1 MSKKLLA
8 GIVVLV
14 IVVVG
19 AFALAQGQG
28 QSTPSAKPASR
39 DSQVITITAKGSV
52 VPATQARLGFKIG
65 GRVESVSVKEG
76 DVVRRGQ
83 ILARLDTTDL
93 ELQLKAAEDALALN
107 EAMLRQVKEGTT
119 EADLKAA
126 EAAVESARERLAQ
139 TQATIEA
146 ERVASQAALDSAVA
160 RLTLLKNG
168 PTAEDIR
175 AAELQLE
182 QAKNSLW
189 AAQIDRDGIK
199 GTFGKD
205 DYRGKAGDARVAA
218 AETAVSA
225 AEANLLKLRK
235 GPTQEDITIA
245 ESAVKQAESQLKARQ
260 ATAATTLAAAQA
272 AVESAEARLAQTRAR
287 SALAKAQPAG
297 GSATSAAAASNAGE
311 SGASQADI
319 DVALARV
326 EQAKT
331 MVAQARLALSNAILE
346 APFDGSIASV
356 QIRAGEVASPGA
368 VALILGDTSKFQV
381 ETSDLDEASSTKIQI
396 GQPVDVIM
404 NAFENKV
411 LKGKVVAM
419 ANYATITSTGDANY
433 TATIALDEQ
442 DSSLRWGMTAK
453 VDFGVEK

>member
-297 GSATSAAAASNAGE
+297 GTTSAAAASNAGE

-331 MVAQARLALSNAILE
+331 MVAQARLALSNAILK